1 MTSQLSFFPDVDEKK
16 IRSIVVKELKK
27 YKALKIQQ
35 QNKLELNQNGIQVNI
50 FPKLLQNDLENEL
63 KVIQMERALK
73 NSLDTVERQIIEMKY
88 LSLERQNDLN
98 IYLELGLQK
107 TAYYEKKKTAI
118 FMIASSLGII

>member
-1 MTSQLSFFPDVDEKK
+1 MSSQLSFFPDVDEKK

>member
-1 MTSQLSFFPDVDEKK
+1 MSAQLSFFPDIDEKEV
-16 IRSIVVKELKK
+16 RSIVVKELKK

-35 QNKLELNQNGIQVNI
+35 QNKLELSEKGIQGNI

-63 KVIQMERALK
+63 KVIQMERALN
-73 NSLDTVERQIIEMKY
+73 NSLDQLERQIIEMKY
-88 LSLERQNDLN
+88 LSTERQNDLN